1 MLRSVIVLFV
11 TILLLAVGSNSSSA
25 ARVCI
30 GGHFH
35 YGGSELLHDRIQAE
49 ASAVRAWRAI
59 QAKSHGARAAAQM
72 YPGSKQIHCQ
82 QAPGNAGWRCYVRG
96 AACHTA

>member
-1 MLRSVIVLFV
+1 MRRSLI
-11 TILLLAVGSNSSSA
+11 TLAVTLSLPVCAPNMAAA

-35 YGGSELLHDRIQAE
+35 YGGSELHHDRIHAE

-59 QAKSHGARAAAQM
+59 QAKSHGARAAADM

-82 QAPGNAGWRCYVRG
+82 SAPGNAGWRCFVRG
-96 AACHTA
+96 GPCHIA